1 MKNLI
6 RITIVTGTVVSL
18 MISGCA
24 KKTTTPET
32 PTNTTTTSVPT
43 ITISDGYGVLAAVR
57 SISYTTVA
65 GYTVP
70 LEVNTAVA
78 AFPIALGST
87 TFTEG
92 GTVTLNTKA
101 LTKSENNAYVYQN
114 LTDPL
119 SFSTL
124 NWSVSGSS
132 SVPVISYSEDKPI
145 PDYSGFSSLPT
156 TISKASGVTI
166 SLGSA
171 ISNADSIYVV
181 VADFNNHRI
190 MKRLAGNA
198 GECVIGSSELST
210 FTTGQGMVQVC
221 PWNFKSEDFSSKK
234 FYFIIEAAY
243 TKQGITIN

>member
-6 RITIVTGTVVSL
+6 RITIIAGTVVSL
-18 MISGCA
+18 IISGCA
-24 KKTTTPET
+24 KKTTSPDSPATAA
-32 PTNTTTTSVPT
+32 NTSAPT
-43 ITISDGYGVLAAVR
+43 IAIGDGYGVLAAVR

-87 TFTEG
+87 TFTDG
-92 GTVTLNTKA
+92 GTVTLNTKT
-101 LTKSENNAYVYQN
+101 LTKSANNAYVYQN

-132 SVPVISYSEDKPI
+132 SVPAISYSEDKPI
-145 PDYSGFSSLPT
+145 PDYSGFSTLPA

-166 SLGSA
+166 SLGGA

-198 GECVIGSSELST
+198 VECVIGSSELLE
-210 FTTGQGMVQVC
+210 FTSGQGMIQVC
-221 PWNFKSEDFSSKK
+221 PWNFKSEDYNSRK

-243 TKQGITIN
+243 TKQGIAIN